1 MKESIKRVLVLV
13 LALTMVMSLVVGCSP
28 KEPASTDNT
37 SAEPAAQETK
47 KIKAAVILS
56 GPISDMSW
64 NATAY
69 NGIKKIEA
77 LGAEISY
84 QENVPVSSV
93 ADSINTYGSE
103 GYDIV
108 FLSTN
113 SYEDIGAQ
121 YAPQYPDTQFILING
136 KASHGDNLV
145 ALQIAD
151 EQQGFLMGAA
161 AALMSKTR
169 SVGFVGGSEI
179 PPIINGRKGFEQGV
193 KYIDPNVKVNA
204 TLIGNMDNVNQA
216 KETSKAILES
226 GADVISPMCNAASLG
241 VLQAAE
247 ETDSA
252 KTVGSSVGQ
261 EKSAPKSMAINIGKD
276 TSIAYETAYKNWLD
290 GKLGKDVVKMG
301 AAEGVIFLTEWFE
314 AGNDVPNDVREKLKA
329 IYDDLA
335 AGKITIDLK

>member
-1 MKESIKRVLVLV
+1 MKEGLKKVLLLV
-13 LALTMVMSLVVGCSP
+13 LALIMVMTLIVGCSP
-28 KEPASTDNT
+28 KAPAPTDNT
-37 SAEPAAQETK
+37 TTEPTTQAEK
-47 KIKAAVILS
+47 KMKVAVILS

-69 NGIKKIEA
+69 NGLKKIEA

-84 QENVPVSSV
+84 QENVPVSSL

-103 GYDIV
+103 GFDVI

-121 YAPQYPDTQFILING
+121 YAPQYPKTQFILING
-136 KASHGDNLV
+136 KTSHGDNLV
-145 ALQIAD
+145 ALKIAD

-161 AALMSKTR
+161 AALMSKSK

-179 PPIINGRKGFEQGV
+179 PPIINGRKGFEQGA
-193 KYIDPNVKVNA
+193 KYVDPSVKVNA

-216 KETSKAILES
+216 KETAKAIIES
-226 GADVISPMCNAASLG
+226 GADVVSPMCNAASLG

-247 ETDSA
+247 ESTSA

-261 EKSAPKSMAINIGKD
+261 EKNAPKSMAINIGKD
-276 TSIAYETAYKNWLD
+276 TSIAYETAYKSFLA
-290 GKLGKDVVKMG
+290 GTLGKEVIKMG
-301 AAEGVIFLTEWFE
+301 SAEGVVFLTEWFE
-314 AGNDVPNDVREKLKA
+314 AGKDVPNDVREKLRT
-329 IYDDLA
+329 IYNDMA

>member
-1 MKESIKRVLVLV
+1 MKERLRKVISLV
-13 LALTMVMSLVVGCSP
+13 LALTILLTLVAGCA
-28 KEPASTDNT
+28 KPAAAPADNAA
-37 SAEPAAQETK
+37 AEPAAPEAK
-47 KIKAAVILS
+47 KMKVSVILS

-69 NGIKKIEA
+69 NGLKKIEA
-77 LGAEISY
+77 LGAEVSY

-103 GYDIV
+103 GYDVV

-121 YAPQYPDTQFILING
+121 YAPQYPKTQFILING

-161 AALMSKTR
+161 AALMSKSR

-193 KYIDPNVKVNA
+193 KYIDANVKVNA

-216 KETSKAILES
+216 KETAKAILES
-226 GADVISPMCNAASLG
+226 GADVVSPMCNAASLG

-247 ETDSA
+247 EKTGA

-261 EKSAPKSMAINIGKD
+261 EKNAPKSMAVNIGKD
-276 TSIAYETAYKNWLD
+276 TSIAYETAYKNFLE
-290 GKLGKDVVKMG
+290 GKLGKEVVKMG
-301 AAEGVIFLTEWFE
+301 AAEGVIFLTDWFE
-314 AGNDVPNDVREKLKA
+314 AAKDVPNDVREKLKV
-329 IYDDLA
+329 IYDDMA
-335 AGKITIDLK
+335 AGKITINLQ

>member
-1 MKESIKRVLVLV
+1 MKEGFKKVLLLV
-13 LALTMVMSLVVGCSP
+13 LALTMVVTLALGCS
-28 KEPASTDNT
+28 KTEPAPAANT
-37 SAEPAAQETK
+37 SEEPAAPETK
-47 KIKAAVILS
+47 KMKVSVILS

-69 NGIKKIEA
+69 NGLKKIEA

-84 QENVPVSSV
+84 QENVPVSSL

-103 GYDIV
+103 GYDVV

-151 EQQGFLMGAA
+151 EQQGFLMGTA

-179 PPIINGRKGFEQGV
+179 PPIINGRKGFEQGA
-193 KYIDPNVKVNA
+193 KYIDESVKVNA

-216 KETSKAILES
+216 KETAKAIIES
-226 GADVISPMCNAASLG
+226 GADVVSPMCNAASLG

-247 ETDSA
+247 ESASA

-261 EKSAPKSMAINIGKD
+261 EKNAPKSMAINIGKD
-276 TSIAYETAYKNWLD
+276 TSIAYETAYKNFLA
-290 GKLGKDVVKMG
+290 GKLGKEVVKMG
-301 AAEGVIFLTEWFE
+301 AAEGVIFLTEWFD
-314 AGNDVPNDVREKLKA
+314 AAKDVPNDVREKLKV
-329 IYDDLA
+329 IYNDLA
-335 AGKITIDLK
+335 AGKITINLN